1 MRFDGPAGPPPTDG
15 SCPFCDPATVAT
27 ALATSEHFYLL
38 ADNAPLVEGHAL
50 IIPRDHYACFGALPA
65 AWDDELLMLK
75 GRVARFER
83 QRYRPAIFFEHGV
96 FGQSVYHAHLHAVP
110 LGPSGLDM
118 PALAAAAEGRMVTGL
133 ADVRD
138 WWETRGQYFYLE
150 SPIDDS
156 ERTEAA
162 IFPPREGPYVRVL
175 TMLRERSHIYN
186 PWQPQFVRR
195 MNGDDKVRALAAQW
209 AEFTVRER

>member
-1 MRFDGPAGPPPTDG
+1 MRFDGPAGPPPADG

-27 ALATSEHFYLL
+27 ALATTEHFYLL

-50 IIPRDHYACFGALPA
+50 IIPRDHYACYGAIPA
-65 AWDDELLMLK
+65 AWDDELLALK
-75 GRVARFER
+75 GRVERFAIE
-83 QRYRPAIFFEHGV
+83 RYRPAIFFEHGV
-96 FGQSVYHAHLHAVP
+96 FGQTVYHAHLHVVP
-110 LGPSGLDM
+110 LGPSGLDVR
-118 PALAAAAEGRMVTGL
+118 ALAAPDGRPVERL

-138 WWETRGQYFYLE
+138 WWETQGQYFYLE
-150 SPIDDS
+150 SPLVHT

-162 IFPPREGPYVRVL
+162 LFPPREGPYIRVL

-195 MNGDDKVRALAAQW
+195 MNGADKVRALAAQW
-209 AEFTVRER
+209 SDFAAREG

>member
-1 MRFDGPAGPPPTDG
+1 MRFDGPAGPPPADG
-15 SCPFCDPATVAT
+15 SCPFCDPATVAS
-27 ALATSEHFYLL
+27 ALATTDHFYLL

-50 IIPRDHYACFGALPA
+50 LIPRDHYACFGALPA
-65 AWDDELLMLK
+65 AWDGELLALK
-75 GRVARFER
+75 ERVARFER
-83 QRYRPAIFFEHGV
+83 ERYRPAIYFEHGV

-110 LGPSGLDM
+110 LGPSGLNVR
-118 PALAAAAEGRMVTGL
+118 ALAAPDGRLVAGQ

-150 SPIDDS
+150 SPVDES

-175 TMLRERSHIYN
+175 SMLRERSHIYN

-195 MNGDDKVRALAAQW
+195 MSGGDRMRALAAQW
-209 AEFTVRER
+209 ADFAARQG

>member
-15 SCPFCDPATVAT
+15 SCPFCDPATQVS
-27 ALATSEHFYLL
+27 ALATTEHFYLL

-50 IIPRDHYACFGALPA
+50 IIPRDHYACFGALPIS
-65 AWDDELLMLK
+65 WDDELLALK
-75 GRVARFER
+75 GHVERFEIE
-83 QRYRPAIFFEHGV
+83 RYRPAIFFEHGV

-110 LGPSGLDM
+110 LGPSGLDVH
-118 PALAAAAEGRMVTGL
+118 ALAAPDGRPVEGL

-138 WWETRGQYFYLE
+138 WWETQGQYFYLE
-150 SPIDDS
+150 SPLDDT

-175 TMLRERSHIYN
+175 TMLRQRSHIYN

-209 AEFTVRER
+209 SDFAAREG